1 MRKIISLICFLLP
14 VLAFAA
20 TPDAPADIALN
31 VRGDAPER
39 YIVVKGDTL
48 WDISGKFFKDPWK
61 WPKIWGV
68 NKDTI
73 KDPHWIYPGD
83 VIIFDPVTGTLRIA
97 DSNDVTTS
105 YTSSNGVTKISPKA
119 YMGSSDHDA
128 IPSIPAS
135 VIGPFLSQ
143 PLVIENEDLQN
154 APMIVGAREGRVI
167 LATDDVGFAKGL
179 TEDKGVK
186 WQMYRPGKTFVDP
199 DTKEQLG
206 VEAIYLGNAEATKF
220 AEVSTINITK
230 AVQEVRAGD
239 RLAVASNETASFYL
253 PRSPETAINAKVI
266 SVYGGV
272 SQAGSNTVITL
283 NKGERDGLAVG
294 HVLALNHKGEVITH
308 EDKKYTLPDE
318 RYGLAFVFRVFNKVS
333 YALVMQTYL
342 PVQLLDSAKT
352 P

>member
-1 MRKIISLICFLLP
+1 LFCFLLP
-14 VLAFAA
+14 ALAAA
-20 TPDAPADIALN
+20 ETPADIALN

-39 YIVVKGDTL
+39 YVVVKGDTL

-83 VIIFDPVTGTLRIA
+83 VIVFDPVTGTLRIA
-97 DSNDVTTS
+97 DSNEATR
-105 YTSSNGVTKISPKA
+105 YTSSNGVTKISPRA
-119 YMGSSDHDA
+119 YTGTSDHDA

-143 PLVIENEDLQN
+143 PLVIENEDLKN
-154 APMIVGAREGRVI
+154 APTVLGAREGRVI
-167 LATDDVGFAKGL
+167 LATDDVAFAKGL
-179 TEDKGVK
+179 TQDKGAS
-186 WQMYRPGKTFVDP
+186 WQMYRLGKALVDP

-206 VEAIYLGNAEATKF
+206 VEAIYLGNAEATRF
-220 AEVSTINITK
+220 GEVSTIGITK

-239 RLAVASNETASFYL
+239 RLAVASNESASFYL
-253 PRSPETAINAKVI
+253 PRSPETSINAKVI

-294 HVLALNHKGEVITH
+294 QIGRASCR
-308 EDKKYTLPDE
+308 E
-318 RYGLAFVFRVFNKVS
+318 RVS
-333 YALVMQTYL
+333 
-342 PVQLLDSAKT
+342 
-352 P
+352 